1 MQMIKS
7 DLQNVPTMD
16 KFAKHL
22 KHYERQR
29 RLLKAHET
37 KSALIT
43 KRKEILESQNRV
55 NYKSEYNRMVGAL
68 SVNGHRAETIGSR
81 NRKRERM
88 VELSESGATATNM
101 NKII

>member
-22 KHYERQR
+22 KYYERQR

-55 NYKSEYNRMVGAL
+55 NYQSEYNRMVGAL
-68 SVNGHRAETIGSR
+68 SVNGHRAETIESR

-88 VELSESGATATNM
+88 VELVESGATASNM